1 MNRLIIVAALI
12 AAASSAHAQSVPPIT
27 RSKQV
32 AAKTADAASERVR
45 AQTSVTDE
53 TPAATDAK
61 APAPGSKASATPERP
76 AATTGRSTPGTARPT
91 TGASRPT
98 TTAERAATAGTAPA
112 GRTPPDPRRAGRA
125 AASASTP
132 AVDSVRPEG
141 AERTSEL
148 VLMREV
154 YRYDEGA
161 RRDPFVS
168 LMESGDLR
176 PVAADLRLI
185 GVIYDP
191 TGRRSLATLRDVTT
205 TELYRV
211 AVGNVLGRTRI
222 THIQPKQI
230 TMTIEEFGFSR
241 QLVLILGDTTD
252 TRTRR

>member
-1 MNRLIIVAALI
+1 MIRLLIIAVLL
-12 AAASSAHAQSVPPIT
+12 AAASSAHAQSVPPIS

-32 AAKTADAASERVR
+32 AAKAADAASNRVR

-53 TPAATDAK
+53 EPAGKAPAGKAPAASDAK
-61 APAPGSKASATPERP
+61 APAARADSSAT
-76 AATTGRSTPGTARPT
+76 
-91 TGASRPT
+91 
-98 TTAERAATAGTAPA
+98 TAGRTTA
-112 GRTPPDPRRAGRA
+112 GRTPPGRTPPGRTPPGRTPPGASRSA
-125 AASASTP
+125 AAAGT

-141 AERTSEL
+141 AERTNEL

-154 YRYDEGA
+154 YRYDEGG

-176 PVAADLRLI
+176 PVVSDLRLI

-191 TGRRSLATLRDVTT
+191 TGRRSLATLRDATT
-205 TELYRV
+205 NELYRV

-222 THIQPKQI
+222 THIQPKQV

-252 TRTRR
+252 TRTQR

>member
-1 MNRLIIVAALI
+1 MIRLLIVAVLL
-12 AAASSAHAQSVPPIT
+12 AAASSAHAQSVPPIS

-32 AAKTADAASERVR
+32 AAKAADAASNRVR
-45 AQTSVTDE
+45 AQTSVTDDE
-53 TPAATDAK
+53 PAGKAPAGKAPAASDAK
-61 APAPGSKASATPERP
+61 APAARADSSAT
-76 AATTGRSTPGTARPT
+76 T
-91 TGASRPT
+91 
-98 TTAERAATAGTAPA
+98 A
-112 GRTPPDPRRAGRA
+112 GRTPPGRTPPGRTPPGRTAPGASRSTA
-125 AASASTP
+125 AAGT

-141 AERTSEL
+141 AERTNEL

-154 YRYDEGA
+154 YRYDEGG

-176 PVAADLRLI
+176 PVVSDLRLI

-191 TGRRSLATLRDVTT
+191 TGRRSLATLRDATT
-205 TELYRV
+205 SELYRV

-222 THIQPKQI
+222 THIQPKQV

-252 TRTRR
+252 TRTQR

>member
-1 MNRLIIVAALI
+1 MIRPLLLAALLL
-12 AAASSAHAQSVPPIT
+12 AASSAHAQSVPPIS
-27 RSKQV
+27 RSKNV
-32 AAKTADAASERVR
+32 ATKAADAASNRVR
-45 AQTSVTDE
+45 AQTSVTEE
-53 TPAATDAK
+53 TPAADAK
-61 APAPGSKASATPERP
+61 APAPGTKATATTQARPGRRP
-76 AATTGRSTPGTARPT
+76 A
-91 TGASRPT
+91 
-98 TTAERAATAGTAPA
+98 
-112 GRTPPDPRRAGRA
+112 DPRRPGGSA
-125 AASASTP
+125 APTLA

-141 AERTSEL
+141 PGRTNEL

-154 YRYDEGA
+154 YRYDEGG

-176 PVAADLRLI
+176 PVASDLRLI

-205 TELYRV
+205 SELYRV

-252 TRTRR
+252 KRTER

>member
-1 MNRLIIVAALI
+1 MIRLLLI
-12 AAASSAHAQSVPPIT
+12 AVLLAAASPAHAQSVPPIT

-32 AAKTADAASERVR
+32 ATKAADAASNRVR
-45 AQTSVTDE
+45 AQTSVTEDE
-53 TPAATDAK
+53 PSAKAPAASDAK
-61 APAPGSKASATPERP
+61 APGTRATSPD
-76 AATTGRSTPGTARPT
+76 S
-91 TGASRPT
+91 S
-98 TTAERAATAGTAPA
+98 A
-112 GRTPPDPRRAGRA
+112 GRTPPGRTPPGRTPPGRTPPGRTPPGGTSSGSARSA
-125 AASASTP
+125 AAAGT

-141 AERTSEL
+141 AARTNEL

-154 YRYDEGA
+154 YRYDEGG

-176 PVAADLRLI
+176 PVVSDLRLI

-191 TGRRSLATLRDVTT
+191 TGRRSLATLRDATT
-205 TELYRV
+205 NELYRV

-222 THIQPKQI
+222 THIQPKQV

-252 TRTRR
+252 TRTQR

>member
-1 MNRLIIVAALI
+1 MIRPLLVAVLL
-12 AAASSAHAQSVPPIT
+12 AAASSAHAQSVPPIS
-27 RSKQV
+27 RSKNV
-32 AAKTADAASERVR
+32 ATKAADAASNRVR
-45 AQTSVTDE
+45 AQTSVTEE
-53 TPAATDAK
+53 TPAADAK
-61 APAPGSKASATPERP
+61 APV
-76 AATTGRSTPGTARPT
+76 PGTRP
-91 TGASRPT
+91 ST
-98 TTAERAATAGTAPA
+98 TTQNRP
-112 GRTPPDPRRAGRA
+112 GRTPPDPRRPRSA
-125 AASASTP
+125 AAPTLA

-141 AERTSEL
+141 PGRTNEL

-154 YRYDEGA
+154 YRYDEGG

-176 PVAADLRLI
+176 PVVSDLRLI

-205 TELYRV
+205 SELYRV

-241 QLVLILGDTTD
+241 QLVLTLGDTTD
-252 TRTRR
+252 TRTER